1 MNEYIYPVIFGV
13 VAGTL
18 TRIYMLKTD
27 YRQYPTYLHG
37 KIIQISMGFIASA
50 LGSIA
55 IPVIMEKFYRRYLFN
70 AGRFAV
76 SRNSQYGMMYVN
88 NY

>member
-13 VAGTL
+13 IAGTL
-18 TRIYMLKTD
+18 TRIYRLKTD
-27 YRQYPTYLHG
+27 YRQYPNCLHG
-37 KIIQISMGFIASA
+37 KIIHISMGFIASA

-55 IPVIMEKFYRRYLFN
+55 IPVIMEKLYRRYLFN

-76 SRNSQYGMMYVN
+76 SRNSQYGTMYVHN
-88 NY
+88 H